1 MIKVCLADNQP
12 VVHFGVKSY
21 FKDHAEIS
29 IVGHVGNYN
38 MILDMLK
45 IKPID
50 ILVLDL
56 ELEGLTS
63 INLVKYILKE
73 FPNTKIIIFSNLS
86 ENIYAPNSL
95 KAGVSAYLHK
105 TSKLETLGNV
115 IVKVNN
121 GAVIFNDAIKKS
133 LAMIAKQNK
142 SERLYR
148 KLSNREIEVLRFLS
162 DGKKNNEISKI
173 LGLNE
178 KTISTYKLR
187 LLTKL
192 NVTNLVDLVNKAK
205 TLEIV

>member
-1 MIKVCLADNQP
+1 MIKVCLADNHP

-21 FKDHAEIS
+21 FKDHAEVS
-29 IVGHVGNYN
+29 IVGHVGNYT

-50 ILVLDL
+50 VLLVDL
-56 ELEGLTS
+56 ELEGLS
-63 INLVKYILKE
+63 SLNQIKYLLKE

-86 ENIYAPNSL
+86 ETIYAPNTL
-95 KAGVSAYLHK
+95 KAGVSAYVHK
-105 TSKLETLGNV
+105 TSKLENLGNI

-121 GAVIFNDAIKKS
+121 GAVIFSDAIKRS

-148 KLSNREIEVLRFLS
+148 KLSNREIEVLRYLS
-162 DGKKNNEISKI
+162 DGKKNNEIAKI